1 MTFESKRNQVEL
13 VKMGS
18 GLAVRKTFRLLSDYE
33 NELAVYRRLSGY
45 AVAAPAVLDAHGGI
59 LLLSYIKG
67 ITALDLLEQQESA
80 GVADYAP
87 WQMLSRWITAFWRQT
102 GLCPADANLRNYL
115 YVPLENKCYGVDFES
130 CAAGDAADTA
140 ASLIAYLLSYAP
152 ADTAFKRKIAAFL
165 SVSFS
170 GELEVPL
177 RELEHRCAAEYQR
190 IRVQRNKN
198 RESFIAEF

>member
-1 MTFESKRNQVEL
+1 MTTVLMTFESKRNQVEL

-45 AVAAPAVLDAHGGI
+45 AVAAPAVVDAHGGI

-115 YVPLENKCYGVDFES
+115 YVPLENKCYGS
-130 CAAGDAADTA
+130 TLNPAQLGMRRTRQRR
-140 ASLIAYLLSYAP
+140 SLPICFP
-152 ADTAFKRKIAAFL
+152 T
-165 SVSFS
+165 
-170 GELEVPL
+170 PL
-177 RELEHRCAAEYQR
+177 RIPRSRGKSRH
-190 IRVQRNKN
+190 
-198 RESFIAEF
+198 S